1 MSRFELEL
9 AREWFKSDMNE
20 LLPLLFVPT
29 TSTLGRGQSQVL
41 LQSSASYTYLN
52 GVGSFRLRILLGLF
66 T

>member
-1 MSRFELEL
+1 M
-9 AREWFKSDMNE
+9 KE

-29 TSTLGRGQSQVL
+29 TSTLWKCQSHVL
-41 LQSSASYTYLN
+41 SQSSASYTYLN

>member
-1 MSRFELEL
+1 
-9 AREWFKSDMNE
+9 MNE

-29 TSTLGRGQSQVL
+29 TSTLWKGQSQVSI
-41 LQSSASYTYLN
+41 QSSVSDTYLN